1 MKIENGKIVEATVSE
16 LFDRWLSSDHCEIY
30 PFDYYKWL
38 CQEKGMK
45 IINKETK

>member
-1 MKIENGKIVEATVSE
+1 MKTENGKIVEATVSE
-16 LFDRWLSSDHCEIY
+16 LFDRWLSSDHCEIC